1 MSPAGLIPNGSLSGQ
16 KSVNHVPEQTVNDV
30 GIHSYNA
37 LTGRLSV
44 RKIYKL
50 PTM

>member
-30 GIHSYNA
+30 GIHNS
-37 LTGRLSV
+37 LEPQFFL
-44 RKIYKL
+44 
-50 PTM
+50 